1 MAKDPPLSVVRKFVH
16 LLEQSPLDL
25 QEEQEFTRLREEVVT
40 NIRSNQQMEKDLNM
54 MDIKIGLLVKNRI
67 TLQVSSTFRISVMK
81 ARVKMVMQ
89 NWNCIFVL
97 ISCLVMLP
105 VYFGSC
111 FVFLK
116 DVVSHNKKMNTKKV
130 KSEMDLTTGDK
141 LGIKGLSKGK
151 RRKLEA
157 YQHLF
162 YLLQVI
168 QEMFQVYSHSI
179 LKDRCPFN
187 AAVLICLFIDKPKLL
202 GQTDLSDA
210 PK

>member
-1 MAKDPPLSVVRKFVH
+1 MFVYIDSLLKYKKVHVKTSARWFDNCVLAMASDPPLSVVRKFVH
-16 LLEQSPLDL
+16 LLEQSALDL
-25 QEEQEFTRLREEVVT
+25 QEEQDFTRLREEVVT

-67 TLQVSSTFRISVMK
+67 TLQVGGGMNS
-81 ARVKMVMQ
+81 RVKIPAL
-89 NWNCIFVL
+89 NWGFAHFL
-97 ISCLVMLP
+97 SRLLV
-105 VYFGSC
+105 C
-111 FVFLK
+111 FLK
-116 DVVSHNKKMNTKKV
+116 DVVSHNKKMNAKKI

-168 QEMFQVYSHSI
+168 QEMFHVYSRCI
-179 LKDRCPFN
+179 LK
-187 AAVLICLFIDKPKLL
+187 
-202 GQTDLSDA
+202 TS
-210 PK
+210 